1 MHVHVTTLRLH
12 SEYLARLFTEVG
24 TQLSALEHTL
34 SEGTALPSAETGD
47 LLEGVAFLQRRL
59 CAEGELFCQR
69 LHLFLEGCTTVP
81 DGPGEAE
88 LEDRG

>member
-1 MHVHVTTLRLH
+1 M
-12 SEYLARLFTEVG
+12 G

-47 LLEGVAFLQRRL
+47 LLEGAAFLQRRL
-59 CAEGELFCQR
+59 GAEGELFCQC

-81 DGPGEAE
+81 DGPGKLSSKTAAE
-88 LEDRG
+88 VAPVRKSAVVVR